1 MKVIRQIFHESCQI
15 TLFWWNQKYLLKFE
29 KNNLEQ
35 TYKISE
41 LDFLEEEVLQI
52 IEKKDFMEK
61 VLERFKQMQ
70 IDLSEVLTEN

>member
-29 KNNLEQ
+29 NNNLEQ

-52 IEKKDFMEK
+52 LNNKEFMQK

-70 IDLSEVLTEN
+70 TDLAEALTEN

>member
-15 TLFWWNQKYLLKFE
+15 TLFGWNQKYLLKFE
-29 KNNLEQ
+29 NNNLEQ

-52 IEKKDFMEK
+52 LSNKEFMQK

-70 IDLSEVLTEN
+70 TDLAEAFTEN

>member
-29 KNNLEQ
+29 NNNLEQ

-52 IEKKDFMEK
+52 LNNEEFMQK

-70 IDLSEVLTEN
+70 TDLAEALTEN

>member
-1 MKVIRQIFHESCQI
+1 MKVIRQISHESCQI

-29 KNNLEQ
+29 NNNLEQ

-41 LDFLEEEVLQI
+41 LDFLEEEVLQVLSN
-52 IEKKDFMEK
+52 EEFMQK

-70 IDLSEVLTEN
+70 TDLAEALTEN